1 MAKVEA
7 MHSVECARPQHT
19 PAADRPQPAAK
30 RARAV
35 APPAAATHYTAAL
48 RLEPEERWQTAV
60 FSSDSS
66 ESEGYGW

>member
-1 MAKVEA
+1 MGEGMKTLMAKVEA
-7 MHSVECARPQHT
+7 MHSVECSQPQHT

-48 RLEPEERWQTAV
+48 
-60 FSSDSS
+60 
-66 ESEGYGW
+66 